1 MAHLGSL
8 PCTAIEA
15 SSSGSTE
22 SRAVPATRTV
32 SAMPGSRKISAIS
45 GFSSRFFSV
54 SSRLLPGRSAS
65 AIVCSSS
72 TLKAPGGSPRGVT
85 SCLPDASAVATRQI
99 GERAMKRPIWTS
111 MRPMSFS
118 AAPLPTAA

>member
-32 SAMPGSRKISAIS
+32 SVMPGIRKISAIS

-54 SSRLLPGRSAS
+54 SSRRLPGRSAS
-65 AIVCSSS
+65 AIVRSSS
-72 TLKAPGGSPRGVT
+72 TLNEPGGSPRGVT
-85 SCLPDASAVATRQI
+85 SCLPEASAVATRQS
-99 GERAMKRPIWTS
+99 GERSMKRPMCTS
-111 MRPMSFS
+111 MRPISFK
-118 AAPLPTAA
+118 AAGLEAGA